1 MLEHNNEHTFNLKEK
16 ERKRIE
22 RQKREEKERG
32 CIIVYTISLLAVQN
46 QIQSIYFV
54 QKPTSGSTRYGNSYL
69 GKTAETNTHI

>member
-54 QKPTSGSTRYGNSYL
+54 QK
-69 GKTAETNTHI
+69 TNIRFHPIREQLPW